1 MSWIPLLGLA
11 VTLALLLLVERWIHR
26 HLQGT
31 MMLLTGD
38 REIAVVLY
46 ALPLMPG
53 ILLHEISH
61 ALMARLLGVRVGRVS
76 VRPRL
81 ADQRIQLGFVP
92 VEETDAVRASLIGLA
107 PLLTGSGVILLVGYL
122 FFGIG
127 GLQEAFID
135 GAWASLMAHF
145 VDMFRTPDVWLWAY
159 VIFAVSN
166 TMLPSQ
172 SDRETWTPIV
182 LFLVLA
188 AALAWLAGLGPTL
201 IGRLGRPLHLATRWL
216 TATYGFTM
224 IADLPF
230 VALILLVEWVTGR
243 IKGMRIEYEDRRYPY
258 TTLSPKSKPKR
269 SNTPRTGS

>member
-38 REIAVVLY
+38 REIAVILY

-53 ILLHEISH
+53 ILLHETSH
-61 ALMARLLGVRVGRVS
+61 ALMAKLLGVRVGRVS
-76 VRPRL
+76 VRPKL
-81 ADQRIQLGFVP
+81 ADRRIQLGFVP

-107 PLLTGSGVILLVGYL
+107 PLLTGSGVILLIGYS

-127 GLQEAFID
+127 GLHEAFVD
-135 GAWASLMAHF
+135 GAWTSLITHF
-145 VDMFRTPDVWLWAY
+145 GGMVKTPDVWLWAY
-159 VIFAVSN
+159 LIFAVSN

-172 SDRETWTPIV
+172 SDREPWTPIV
-182 LFLVLA
+182 LFLLLL
-188 AALAWLAGLGPTL
+188 AALAWLAGLGPT
-201 IGRLGRPLHLATRWL
+201 IIERLAGPLNLATRWL
-216 TATYGFTM
+216 AVTYGFTM

-230 VALILLVEWVTGR
+230 VVLILLVEWVLGR
-243 IKGMRIEYEDRRYPY
+243 MKGMRVEYKDRRHP
-258 TTLSPKSKPKR
+258 
-269 SNTPRTGS
+269 